1 MSNITAS
8 QIKEIS
14 KRYKNHHITA
24 FSAQMA
30 FFLFLSIFPLLM
42 FVLSL
47 ASRFNL
53 NTSYLVENIELTF
66 PLDMSQML
74 LNLINSYLSN
84 KSLSLL
90 SISGLTALW
99 SASRGITALTRA
111 FNIAYGYKETRNF
124 IKLKLTG
131 MFYTLV
137 LIISIIVTL
146 ALPAIGQGF
155 FTFIENFIPISPYF
169 VKIFYI
175 TRLLLNIAVY
185 IFFILSIHKVLP
197 AGYLKYRDTI
207 YGSIF
212 SIIGWFILTR
222 AFSFFIKTFTNYTA
236 IYGGLASVI
245 TLMMWMYFISIVMM
259 LGAEINSVIISYKK
273 NDPPFDVN

>member
-1 MSNITAS
+1 
-8 QIKEIS
+8 
-14 KRYKNHHITA
+14 
-24 FSAQMA
+24 MA

-53 NTSYLVENIELTF
+53 NTSYLVENIELAF